1 MKVYFVTAN
10 EKKIAEI
17 DGRLERF
24 LERAQAQGQKRIEI
38 EICPFKKH
46 LDELLALDI
55 QEIVRKKALEAYRA
69 VRLPCVVEH
78 GGLCMDAWR
87 TSGEKS
93 GLLGGIGQIVWDAV
107 GDRMCHFLRK
117 EDDRGAEA
125 QSVIGYCDGKRI
137 RTFCG
142 TTRGEVTDH
151 ARGDH
156 GFRWDPI
163 FKPTGSEMTYGEM
176 APEEKRKTSP
186 DEKAWDLFLQS
197 LQEESLH
204 TRVK

>member
-1 MKVYFVTAN
+1 MKIYFVTAN
-10 EKKIAEI
+10 ETKLAESN
-17 DGRLERF
+17 DRLERF
-24 LERAQAQGQKRIEI
+24 LERVHTQSQMHIDI
-38 EICPFKKH
+38 DICPFKKH

-87 TSGEKS
+87 TSGEKT

-137 RTFCG
+137 RTFFG
-142 TTRGEVTDH
+142 TTRGEVTDQS
-151 ARGDH
+151 RGDR

-163 FKPTGSEMTYGEM
+163 FRPTGYEMTYAEM
-176 APEEKRKTSP
+176 TPEQKRETSP
-186 DEKAWDLFLQS
+186 DEKAWDLFLQYLKADL
-197 LQEESLH
+197 LQA
-204 TRVK
+204 RVR